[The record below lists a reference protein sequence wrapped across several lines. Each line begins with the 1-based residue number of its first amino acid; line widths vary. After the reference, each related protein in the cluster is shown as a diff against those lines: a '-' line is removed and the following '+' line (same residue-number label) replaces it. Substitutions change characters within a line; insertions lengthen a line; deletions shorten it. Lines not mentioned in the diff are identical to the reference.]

1 MTVRTIDAES
11 FARQAQRFDAVI
23 DVRSP
28 AEFADDHLP
37 GACNWPVLD
46 DDERRR
52 VGTLYV
58 QVSPLVAR
66 KLGAAIVARR
76 IGEHLE
82 REVQDK
88 PREWQPLVY
97 CWRGGQRSGTL
108 AWFLD
113 QIGFRTTRLLGGY
126 KAFRALVRAE
136 LASLPTGFRYHVL
149 AGRTGCGKTRLLHA
163 LAAAGA
169 QVLDLEA
176 LACHRG
182 SILGALP
189 DRRQPTQKRFDTLLW
204 RTLSAFDPQKPVFV
218 ESESRKVGAL
228 QLPDALVGCM
238 RTCAQVTRVD
248 MDDAA
253 RVALL
258 LEDYAWFAADP
269 EAFCALL
276 DALVELRGKAVV
288 ARWQSLARSGHWA
301 EVYADLMA
309 RHYDP
314 LYQRSLD
321 RHFAGLGS
329 ARTVHLADGGTAALR
344 AAAQQMLTET
354 EPARL
359 PANVSGA

>member
-1 MTVRTIDAES
+1 MSIKTIDAAG
-11 FARQAQRFDAVI
+11 FAHEARRFDAVI

-46 DDERRR
+46 DDERRH

-66 KLGAAIVARR
+66 KLGAALVARR
-76 IGEHLE
+76 IAEHLE

-88 PREWQPLVY
+88 AREWQPLVY
-97 CWRGGQRSGTL
+97 CWRGGQRSGSL

-113 QIGFRTTRLLGGY
+113 QIGFRTTRLQGGY

-136 LASLPTGFRYHVL
+136 LVSLPAGLRYHVL
-149 AGRTGCGKTRLLHA
+149 AGRTGCGKTRLLQA

-182 SILGALP
+182 SVLGGLP
-189 DRRQPTQKRFDTLLW
+189 GRRQPTQKRFDTLLW
-204 RTLSAFDPQKPVFV
+204 RTLRAFDPQQPVFV
-218 ESESRKVGAL
+218 EGESRKVGAL
-228 QLPDALVGCM
+228 QLPDALVGRM
-238 RTCAQVTRVD
+238 RADAPVTRVE

-253 RVALL
+253 RVTLL

-269 EAFCALL
+269 QAFCALL
-276 DALVELRGKAVV
+276 DGLLELRGRAVV
-288 ARWQSLARSGHWA
+288 AHWQALARSGRWA

-314 LYQRSLD
+314 LYQRSMD
-321 RHFAGLGS
+321 RHFAGLAA
-329 ARTVHLADGGTAALR
+329 ARTIRLADAGPAALR
-344 AAAQQMLTET
+344 AAAEQLLADAA
-354 EPARL
+354 PARA
-359 PANVSGA
+359 PAIVSGA